1 MDFWTVQKV
10 TDMLNSNDFLSIIP
24 TCHVTKRP
32 GLLKQRVCGKPEH
45 RQQGQT
51 REVTVLVF
59 CLSAKLQSPHYLFN
73 FTTKIKQISNSGPFM
88 LTSFCSANKKKTDKK
103 Y

>member
-1 MDFWTVQKV
+1 MDFWSVQKV

-59 CLSAKLQSPHYLFN
+59 CLSAKLQSPHLLILSLKMNHFN

-88 LTSFCSANKKKTDKK
+88 LTSFCSAN
-103 Y
+103 